1 MKVKLGIENL
11 KKSDEKKIIGLF
23 SNISG
28 VSSEWRRS
36 IDIIKP
42 DVVFTGEHGYYE
54 EFLPGERYFDTK
66 DPLTGIPFV
75 TIYDNSDCKKFVDI
89 EKLYVDIQ
97 DTGLR
102 CFTYVSNLYDIISCS
117 AESGFE
123 VVILDRP
130 NPISAT
136 RSFGEP
142 KTENLSVVSPPFI
155 PFLYPFTFGEL
166 GLFFAEKLNGS
177 VKVIPMEGYQ
187 REMYYEDT
195 GLPFSSPS
203 PNLSSVQS
211 VYLYPALVFGE
222 AFEVSVGR
230 GTAKPFR
237 IMGSPNIDIKDFAK
251 FLGSLQI
258 EGMLWKPSVFIPLG
272 DKFKGKRCFGAEFYV
287 SDAKSFSPL
296 KLGFKLME
304 YFIENKIPS
313 VKSGN
318 GNFIDSLYNEK
329 ILSAIEAKG
338 AEKLYEE
345 EEEKGMKFIKE
356 AEKHF
361 IYKKTKRQRRLL

>member
-1 MKVKLGIENL
+1 MKVKPGIENL
-11 KKSDEKKIIGLF
+11 KRAKEKDTVGLF

-28 VSSEWRRS
+28 VSSEWKRS
-36 IDIIKP
+36 MDIIKP
-42 DVVFTGEHGYYE
+42 NVVFTGEHGYYE
-54 EFLPGERYFDTK
+54 EFLPGERYYDTK
-66 DPLTGIPFV
+66 DPVTGIPFV
-75 TIYDNSDCKKFVDI
+75 TIYNNPDCKKFVDM

-102 CFTYVSNLYDIISCS
+102 CFTYVSNLHDIISCS
-117 AESGFE
+117 AELGFE

-130 NPISAT
+130 NPISGT
-136 RSFGEP
+136 KSFGKA
-142 KTENLSVVSPPFI
+142 KTKNFSVVSPPFV

-166 GLFFAEKLNGS
+166 GLFFGEKLNGN

-187 REMYYEDT
+187 REMFYEDT

-211 VYLYPALVFGE
+211 VYLYPALVLGE

-237 IMGSPNIDIKDFAK
+237 LIGSPVFDLKDFAN
-251 FLGSLQI
+251 FLNSAKI
-258 EGMLWKPSVFIPLG
+258 EGLLWKPAMFIPFN
-272 DKFKGKRCFGAEFYV
+272 DKFKGERCFGAEFYV

-296 KLGFKLME
+296 KLGFKLTE
-304 YFIENKIPS
+304 YFIENKIPT

-318 GNFIDSLYNEK
+318 RNFIDFLYNEK
-329 ILSAIEAKG
+329 ILSEIEAKG

-356 AEKHF
+356 AEKYF
-361 IYKKTKRQRRLL
+361 IYKFKKQRRLL